1 MTLPYIPM
9 FQNRS
14 GCSDYLTIKT
24 AFRAYHITD
33 FKMCTALALHPKQL
47 KTVKPG
53 LVEFFEICNEYVF
66 VSNTMYTIKNARRVE
81 ILRMFVPC
89 FHT

>member
-1 MTLPYIPM
+1 
-9 FQNRS
+9 
-14 GCSDYLTIKT
+14 
-24 AFRAYHITD
+24 
-33 FKMCTALALHPKQL
+33 MCTALALHPKQL

-89 FHT
+89 FHTWCIIILSVLAGKMKAFNEDLLIIILKLNNLNLI